1 MVHHARQRYSAGER
15 PTRRWSR
22 GRVAMVGAGIMALLL
37 AVGTGRAINRNRQVR
52 AELVDLQSRIVK
64 YSRDNQELAQ
74 TLNYLSSDAF
84 VVAEARRS
92 LGLGLP
98 GEQPVVVQP
107 TVEAADTAANIALR
121 ASPSLPALWW
131 RYFFGEASSKVN

>member
-1 MVHHARQRYSAGER
+1 MA
-15 PTRRWSR
+15 
-22 GRVAMVGAGIMALLL
+22 GAGIVALLL
-37 AVGTGRAINRNRQVR
+37 AVGIGRAINRNRQVR
-52 AELVDLQSRIVK
+52 AELVDLQSRIAK

-84 VVAEARRS
+84 VMAEARRS

-107 TVEAADTAANIALR
+107 AEAATATTANIAVT
-121 ASPSLPALWW
+121 ASPSLPVLWW
-131 RYFFGEASSKVN
+131 RYFFGETSSGVH